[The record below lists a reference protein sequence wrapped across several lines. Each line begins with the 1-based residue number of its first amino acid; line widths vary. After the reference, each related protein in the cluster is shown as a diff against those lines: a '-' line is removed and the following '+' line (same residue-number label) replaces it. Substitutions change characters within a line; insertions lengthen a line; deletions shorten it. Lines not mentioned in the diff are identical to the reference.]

1 MGNSNQEWMGI
12 DYVLLLFGKT
22 LKRAKREY
30 RQFVEEG
37 LSQGRIPEL
46 TGGGL
51 LHSYGGWSKVISMKH
66 KGVELDFDGRVLGG
80 SGFVK
85 QIIEETE
92 RNQNRRALISKSEKS
107 IFDIIK
113 EECST
118 AGISQRLLQSG
129 SRRRNV
135 SRARMT
141 ITGRCIEE
149 LGMSFADIARC
160 LGVTSSAISRAFL
173 RFTSKN

>member
-1 MGNSNQEWMGI
+1 MGI
-12 DYVLLLFGKT
+12 EYVLLLFGKT

-51 LHSYGGWSKVISMKH
+51 LHSYGGWSKVISLKH
-66 KGVELDFDGRVLGG
+66 KGVALDFDGRVLGG
-80 SGFVK
+80 SGFIK

-92 RNQNRRALISKSEKS
+92 RNQNRRVLKSNSAKS

-113 EECST
+113 KECSA

-160 LGVTSSAISRAFL
+160 LGVTSSAISRGFL
-173 RFTSKN
+173 RLTS